1 MANLTRRTRWAP
13 YAPNLGDN
21 LELPEAERLTLEV
34 ATGLTKQQ
42 LLDFS
47 AATRELKWGDG
58 EALLA
63 NFTALLEPYVRVVGE
78 HTIEGMPVKTLAE
91 LLALVVE
98 SPSAASYFLMEA
110 MGQLMEANSISG
122 GLRLFSLRRS
132 GGGAITAG
140 QSAAKTE
147 NPTAGQA
154 DG

>member
-1 MANLTRRTRWAP
+1 MATLTRRTRWEP

-42 LLDFS
+42 LLDLG

-58 EALLA
+58 ETLLT
-63 NFTALLEPYVRVVGE
+63 NFVNLLGPYVRVVGT
-78 HTIEGMPVKTLAE
+78 HTIEGKPVTTLAE

-98 SPSAASYFLMEA
+98 SPSASSYFLLEVT
-110 MGQLMEANSISG
+110 GQLMEANSVSG

-132 GGGAITAG
+132 GGGATTAA

-154 DG
+154 GG